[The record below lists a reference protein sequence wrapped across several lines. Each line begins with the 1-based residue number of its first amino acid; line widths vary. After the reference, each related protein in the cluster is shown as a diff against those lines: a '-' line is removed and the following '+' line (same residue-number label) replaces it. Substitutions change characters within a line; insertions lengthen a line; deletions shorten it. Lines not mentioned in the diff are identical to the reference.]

1 MSIRLPI
8 ALGLA
13 LALTTPS
20 LAGIRKQCQQSC
32 GTAINLCVAANG
44 GKKRHKC
51 SMQVR
56 RICRQ
61 RGIQICVPPPTTAT
75 TALPSTV
82 PTTTSTT
89 LPPVGPTATTTS
101 TLPHVTTTT
110 STPLPPVGPTT
121 TTTSTLPHVTTTTT
135 TLPTTTLPTTTLPN
149 YSGTWLFTGQL
160 ASNTCPVTL
169 GPGRDDTYMVRQD
182 AAGDATATVA
192 SVPGGVLTGS
202 VDPSD
207 GKLFLHADTGQS
219 AGACEIFIWFLIDSQ
234 GNIPFVMASGGAG
247 RDLVCS
253 DP

>member
-1 MSIRLPI
+1 MSIRLPM

-13 LALTTPS
+13 LAVTTPS
-20 LAGIRKQCQQSC
+20 LAGIRKQCRQSC
-32 GTAINLCVAANG
+32 GTAINVCVAAHG

-75 TALPSTV
+75 TTLPSTV

-110 STPLPPVGPTT
+110 
-121 TTTSTLPHVTTTTT
+121 T
-135 TLPTTTLPTTTLPN
+135 TLPTTTLPS

-169 GPGRDDTYMVRQD
+169 GPGLQDTYTIHQD
-182 AAGDATATVA
+182 AAGNATATVA
-192 SVPGGVLTGS
+192 SVPGVVLTGS

-207 GKLFLHADTGQS
+207 GTLFLHADTGQS
-219 AGACEIFIWFLIDSQ
+219 AGTCEIFIWFLIDSE

-253 DP
+253 DPSETCYVIWSGTLTAE